1 VWAANQVGWAH
12 KQVGGSSGR
21 PNLLVRDEREPGRW
35 GPRGTHVSQAPEQGV
50 GATTLERSCRAI
62 DRSNSMHVSPK
73 ERKNN
78 EFSLAADLFEVL
90 PNEERSSD
98 DL

>member
-1 VWAANQVGWAH
+1 
-12 KQVGGSSGR
+12 
-21 PNLLVRDEREPGRW
+21 
-35 GPRGTHVSQAPEQGV
+35 
-50 GATTLERSCRAI
+50 
-62 DRSNSMHVSPK
+62 MHVSPK